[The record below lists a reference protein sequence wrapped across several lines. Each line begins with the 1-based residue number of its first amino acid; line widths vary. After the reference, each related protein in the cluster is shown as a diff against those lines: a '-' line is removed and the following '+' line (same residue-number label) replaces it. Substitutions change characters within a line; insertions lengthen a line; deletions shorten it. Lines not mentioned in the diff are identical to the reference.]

1 MTKRET
7 VIAALKHQETPIV
20 PYHMEFTQQALD
32 QLVAYTRHPNIEEEI
47 GSYLHYIQYWGW
59 PAEIPGR
66 PGYFQ
71 DEFGVIWNRN
81 GAVTYLPAEEDMTWK
96 FTGTFEPSCIL

>member
-1 MTKRET
+1 
-7 VIAALKHQETPIV
+7 
-20 PYHMEFTQQALD
+20 MEFTQQALD

-71 DEFGVIWNRN
+71 DEFG
-81 GAVTYLPAEEDMTWK
+81 AVSYTHLSFRTGGILPD
-96 FTGTFEPSCIL
+96 